1 MNTTDHHELLRA
13 YAQDHSEFAFQE
25 LVQRYVD
32 MVYWAAIRRVA
43 GDRELAEDVTQEV
56 FTDLARKAAAG
67 VARRWAATFGGPWC

>member
-1 MNTTDHHELLRA
+1 MKTTDHHELLQA
-13 YAQDHSEFAFQE
+13 YAQDHSESAFQE

-32 MVYWAAIRRVA
+32 LVYSAAIRRVS